1 MRCLDR
7 FNRKMALSGSSI
19 RNEVIKNSQELLK
32 ETFADDPSF
41 TAGIYFWQP
50 STHSYAEPNELP
62 IRLYGRSFSNA
73 NGVVVK
79 FQTLIDNPIVVG
91 DMLYDSNDDEYL
103 LCTESF
109 NVDGVHWKGKFSL
122 CNWILKWQ
130 NKYGDI
136 LEYPC
141 VDINSTQYNS
151 GEQASA
157 KMTIGSSQHMAT
169 LPYDE
174 NTIAIKSPQR
184 FFLDR
189 DTETPTS
196 FIVTQNDNTS
206 MFFGK
211 KGLIKI
217 TMLECE
223 RNNDTDRPD
232 LGICDYFEKDE
243 LKTNNA
249 DEKKVIRSVISY
261 KTTTIKSGGSKQ
273 KFVGTFVDENG
284 EEIDGI
290 STNWEIICDF
300 ADSLIVDEEGNSLT
314 IGVDDDSLIDEEFKL
329 TLSDESGNYKS
340 SIIIQIGSL
349 L

>member
-1 MRCLDR
+1 
-7 FNRKMALSGSSI
+7 MALSGSSI
-19 RNEVIKNSQELLK
+19 RNETIKNSQELLK

-41 TAGIYFWQP
+41 TSGIYFWQP
-50 STHSYAEPNELP
+50 STHSYADPNELP

-249 DEKKVIRSVISY
+249 DKNKVIKSVISY

-273 KFVGTFVDENG
+273 KFVGTFVNENG
-284 EEIDGI
+284 EEINGV

-300 ADSLIVDEEGNSLT
+300 ADSLIVNEEGNSLT

-329 TLSDESGNYKS
+329 VLSDEYGNYKS

>member
-41 TAGIYFWQP
+41 TSGIYFWQP
-50 STHSYAEPNELP
+50 STHSYADPNELP

-122 CNWILKWQ
+122 CNWMLKWQ

-249 DEKKVIRSVISY
+249 DKNKVIKSVISY

-273 KFVGTFVDENG
+273 KFVGTFVNENG
-284 EEIDGI
+284 EEINGV

-300 ADSLIVDEEGNSLT
+300 ADSLIVNEDGNSLT

-329 TLSDESGNYKS
+329 VLSDESGNYKS

>member
-1 MRCLDR
+1 
-7 FNRKMALSGSSI
+7 MALSGSSI
-19 RNEVIKNSQELLK
+19 RNETIKNSQELLK

-41 TAGIYFWQP
+41 TSGIYFWQP
-50 STHSYAEPNELP
+50 STHSYADPNDLP

-249 DEKKVIRSVISY
+249 DKNKVIKSVISY

-273 KFVGTFVDENG
+273 KFVGTFVNENG
-284 EEIDGI
+284 EEINGV

-300 ADSLIVDEEGNSLT
+300 ADSLIVNEEGNSLT

-329 TLSDESGNYKS
+329 VLSDESGNYKS

>member
-50 STHSYAEPNELP
+50 STHSYADPNELP

-249 DEKKVIRSVISY
+249 DKNKVIKSVISY

-273 KFVGTFVDENG
+273 KFVGTFVNENG
-284 EEIDGI
+284 EEIDGV

-300 ADSLIVDEEGNSLT
+300 ADSLIVNEEGNSLT

-329 TLSDESGNYKS
+329 VLSDESGNYKS

>member
-41 TAGIYFWQP
+41 TSGIYFWQP
-50 STHSYAEPNELP
+50 STHSYADPNELP

-249 DEKKVIRSVISY
+249 DKNKVIKSVISY

-273 KFVGTFVDENG
+273 KFVGTFVNENG
-284 EEIDGI
+284 EEINGVY
-290 STNWEIICDF
+290 TNWEIICDF
-300 ADSLIVDEEGNSLT
+300 ADSLIVNEEGNSLT

-329 TLSDESGNYKS
+329 VLSDESGNYKS

>member
-41 TAGIYFWQP
+41 ATGIYFWKP
-50 STHSYAEPNELP
+50 STHSYADPNELP

-130 NKYGDI
+130 NNDGDI

-141 VDINSTQYNS
+141 VDTNSTQYNS

-211 KGLIKI
+211 KGLVKI

-232 LGICDYFEKDE
+232 LGVCDYFEKDE
-243 LKTNNA
+243 LNTNNA
-249 DEKKVIRSVISY
+249 DEKKVIKSVISY

-284 EEIDGI
+284 EEIDDI

-300 ADSLIVDEEGNSLT
+300 ADSLIVNEEGNSLT

>member
-19 RNEVIKNSQELLK
+19 RNEVIKNSKELLK

-41 TAGIYFWQP
+41 TSGIYFWQP
-50 STHSYAEPNELP
+50 STHSYADPNELP

-122 CNWILKWQ
+122 CNWMLKWQ

-249 DEKKVIRSVISY
+249 DKNKVIKSVISY

-273 KFVGTFVDENG
+273 KFVGTFVNENG
-284 EEIDGI
+284 EEINGV

-300 ADSLIVDEEGNSLT
+300 ADSLIVNEEGNSLT

-329 TLSDESGNYKS
+329 VLSDESGNYKS

>member
-1 MRCLDR
+1 
-7 FNRKMALSGSSI
+7 MALSGSSI
-19 RNEVIKNSQELLK
+19 RNEAIKNSQELLK

-41 TAGIYFWQP
+41 TSGIYFWQP
-50 STHSYAEPNELP
+50 STHSYADPNELP

-249 DEKKVIRSVISY
+249 DENKVIKSVISY

-273 KFVGTFVDENG
+273 KFVGTFVNENG
-284 EEIDGI
+284 EEIDGV

-300 ADSLIVDEEGNSLT
+300 ADSLIVNEEGNSLT

-329 TLSDESGNYKS
+329 VLSDESGNYKS

>member
-1 MRCLDR
+1 
-7 FNRKMALSGSSI
+7 MALSGSSI
-19 RNEVIKNSQELLK
+19 RNEIVKNSQELLK
-32 ETFADDPSF
+32 ETFANDPSF
-41 TAGIYFWQP
+41 AAGIYFWQP

-91 DMLYDSNDDEYL
+91 DMLYDSNEDEYL

-109 NVDGVHWKGKFSL
+109 NVNGVHWKGKFSL

-130 NKYGDI
+130 NNDGDI

-157 KMTIGSSQHMAT
+157 KMTVGSSQHMAT

-211 KGLIKI
+211 KGLVKI

-232 LGICDYFEKDE
+232 LGVCDYFEKDE

-249 DEKKVIRSVISY
+249 DKKKVIKSVISY

-273 KFVGTFVDENG
+273 KFVGTFVNENG

-329 TLSDESGNYKS
+329 VLSDESGNYKS

>member
-1 MRCLDR
+1 
-7 FNRKMALSGSSI
+7 MALSGSSI

-50 STHSYAEPNELP
+50 STHSYADPNELP

-243 LKTNNA
+243 LKNNNA
-249 DEKKVIRSVISY
+249 DENKVIKSVISY

-273 KFVGTFVDENG
+273 KFVGTFVNENG
-284 EEIDGI
+284 EEINGI

-300 ADSLIVDEEGNSLT
+300 ADSLIVNEEGNSLT

-329 TLSDESGNYKS
+329 VLSDESGNYKS

>member
-1 MRCLDR
+1 
-7 FNRKMALSGSSI
+7 MALSGSSI

-50 STHSYAEPNELP
+50 STHSYADPNELP

-211 KGLIKI
+211 NGLIKI

-249 DEKKVIRSVISY
+249 DENKVIKSVISY

-273 KFVGTFVDENG
+273 KFVGTFVNENG
-284 EEIDGI
+284 EEINGV

-300 ADSLIVDEEGNSLT
+300 AESLIVNEEGNSLT

-329 TLSDESGNYKS
+329 VLSDESGNYKS

>member
-1 MRCLDR
+1 
-7 FNRKMALSGSSI
+7 MALSGSSI

-50 STHSYAEPNELP
+50 STHSYADPNELP

-211 KGLIKI
+211 KGLVKI

-232 LGICDYFEKDE
+232 LGVCDYFEKDE

>member
-1 MRCLDR
+1 
-7 FNRKMALSGSSI
+7 MALSGSSI

-50 STHSYAEPNELP
+50 STHSYADQNELP

-73 NGVVVK
+73 NGVVIK

-157 KMTIGSSQHMAT
+157 KMAIGSSQHIAT

-249 DEKKVIRSVISY
+249 DKNKVIKSVISY

-273 KFVGTFVDENG
+273 KFVGAFVNENG
-284 EEIDGI
+284 EEINGV

>member
-1 MRCLDR
+1 
-7 FNRKMALSGSSI
+7 MALSGSSI
-19 RNEVIKNSQELLK
+19 RNETIKNSQELLK

-41 TAGIYFWQP
+41 TSGIYFWQP
-50 STHSYAEPNELP
+50 STHSYADPNELP

-249 DEKKVIRSVISY
+249 DKNKVIKSVISY

-273 KFVGTFVDENG
+273 KFVGTFVNESG
-284 EEIDGI
+284 EEINGV

-300 ADSLIVDEEGNSLT
+300 ADSLIVNEEGNSLT

-329 TLSDESGNYKS
+329 VLSDESGNYKS

>member
-19 RNEVIKNSQELLK
+19 RNETIKNSQELLK

-41 TAGIYFWQP
+41 TSGIYFWQP
-50 STHSYAEPNELP
+50 STHSYADPNELP

-249 DEKKVIRSVISY
+249 DKNKVIKSVISY

-273 KFVGTFVDENG
+273 KFVGTFVNENG
-284 EEIDGI
+284 EEINDV

-300 ADSLIVDEEGNSLT
+300 ADSLIVNEEGNSLT

-329 TLSDESGNYKS
+329 VLSDESGNYKS
-340 SIIIQIGSL
+340 SIVIQIGSL

>member
-41 TAGIYFWQP
+41 ATGIYFWQP
-50 STHSYAEPNELP
+50 STHSYADQNELP

-122 CNWILKWQ
+122 CNWTLKWQ

-211 KGLIKI
+211 NGLVKI

-232 LGICDYFEKDE
+232 LGVCDYFEKDE

-249 DEKKVIRSVISY
+249 DEKKVIKSVISY

>member
-1 MRCLDR
+1 
-7 FNRKMALSGSSI
+7 MALSGSSI

-50 STHSYAEPNELP
+50 STHSYADPNELP

-122 CNWILKWQ
+122 CNQILKWQ

-189 DTETPTS
+189 DNETPTS

-249 DEKKVIRSVISY
+249 DENKVIKSVISY

-273 KFVGTFVDENG
+273 KFVGTFVNENG
-284 EEIDGI
+284 EEINGV

-300 ADSLIVDEEGNSLT
+300 ADSLIVNEEGNSLT

-329 TLSDESGNYKS
+329 VLSDESGNYKS

>member
-1 MRCLDR
+1 
-7 FNRKMALSGSSI
+7 MALSGSSI

-41 TAGIYFWQP
+41 TSGIYFWQP
-50 STHSYAEPNELP
+50 STHSYADPNELP

-249 DEKKVIRSVISY
+249 DENNVIKSVISY

-273 KFVGTFVDENG
+273 KFVGTFVNENG
-284 EEIDGI
+284 EEINGV

-300 ADSLIVDEEGNSLT
+300 ADSLIVNEDGNSLT

-329 TLSDESGNYKS
+329 VLSDESGNYKS

>member
-1 MRCLDR
+1 
-7 FNRKMALSGSSI
+7 MALSGSSI

-41 TAGIYFWQP
+41 ASGIYFWQP
-50 STHSYAEPNELP
+50 STHSYADPNELP

-79 FQTLIDNPIVVG
+79 FQTLIDSPIVVG

-249 DEKKVIRSVISY
+249 DENNVIKSVISY

-273 KFVGTFVDENG
+273 KFVGTFVNENG
-284 EEIDGI
+284 EEINGV

-300 ADSLIVDEEGNSLT
+300 ADSLIVNEEGNSLT

-329 TLSDESGNYKS
+329 VLSDESGNYKS

>member
-1 MRCLDR
+1 
-7 FNRKMALSGSSI
+7 MALSGSSI

-50 STHSYAEPNELP
+50 STHSYADPNELP

-249 DEKKVIRSVISY
+249 DKNKVIKSVISY

-273 KFVGTFVDENG
+273 KFVGTFVNENG
-284 EEIDGI
+284 EEINGV

-300 ADSLIVDEEGNSLT
+300 ADSLIVNEEGNSLT

-329 TLSDESGNYKS
+329 VLSDESGNYKS

>member
-41 TAGIYFWQP
+41 TSGIYFWQP
-50 STHSYAEPNELP
+50 STHSYADPNELP

-249 DEKKVIRSVISY
+249 DKNKVIKSVISY

-273 KFVGTFVDENG
+273 KFVGTFVNENG
-284 EEIDGI
+284 EEINGV

-300 ADSLIVDEEGNSLT
+300 AESLIVNEEGNSLT

-329 TLSDESGNYKS
+329 VLSDESGNYKS

>member
-19 RNEVIKNSQELLK
+19 RNESIKNSQELLK

-50 STHSYAEPNELP
+50 STHSYADPNELP

-249 DEKKVIRSVISY
+249 DKNKVIKSVISY

-273 KFVGTFVDENG
+273 KFVGTFVNENG
-284 EEIDGI
+284 EEINGV

-300 ADSLIVDEEGNSLT
+300 ADSLIVNEEGNSLT

-329 TLSDESGNYKS
+329 VLSDESGNYKS

>member
-41 TAGIYFWQP
+41 TSGIYFWQP
-50 STHSYAEPNELP
+50 STHSYADPNELP

-232 LGICDYFEKDE
+232 LGVCDYFEKDE

-249 DEKKVIRSVISY
+249 DENKVIKSVISY

-273 KFVGTFVDENG
+273 KFVGTFVNENG
-284 EEIDGI
+284 EEINGV

-300 ADSLIVDEEGNSLT
+300 AESLIVNEEGNSLT

-329 TLSDESGNYKS
+329 VLSDESGNYKS

>member
-1 MRCLDR
+1 
-7 FNRKMALSGSSI
+7 MALSGSSI
-19 RNEVIKNSQELLK
+19 RNEVIKNSKELLK

-41 TAGIYFWQP
+41 TSGIYFWQP
-50 STHSYAEPNELP
+50 STHSYADPNELP

-249 DEKKVIRSVISY
+249 DKNKVIKSVISY

-273 KFVGTFVDENG
+273 KFVGTFVNENG
-284 EEIDGI
+284 EEINGV

-300 ADSLIVDEEGNSLT
+300 ADSLIVNEEGNSLT

-329 TLSDESGNYKS
+329 VLSDESGNYKS

>member
-19 RNEVIKNSQELLK
+19 RNEVIKNSKELLK
-32 ETFADDPSF
+32 ETFDDDPSF

-50 STHSYAEPNELP
+50 STHYYADPNELP

-109 NVDGVHWKGKFSL
+109 NVNGVHWKGKFSL

-157 KMTIGSSQHMAT
+157 KMTIGSSQHIAT

-174 NTIAIKSPQR
+174 NTIAIRSPQR

-211 KGLIKI
+211 KGLVKI

-249 DEKKVIRSVISY
+249 DENKVIKSVISY

-273 KFVGTFVDENG
+273 KFVGTFVNENG
-284 EEIDGI
+284 EEIDGV

-300 ADSLIVDEEGNSLT
+300 ADSLIVNEEGNSLT

-329 TLSDESGNYKS
+329 VLSDESGNYKS

>member
-1 MRCLDR
+1 
-7 FNRKMALSGSSI
+7 MALSGSSI

-50 STHSYAEPNELP
+50 STHSYADPNELP

-243 LKTNNA
+243 LKTKNA
-249 DEKKVIRSVISY
+249 DKNKVIKSVISY

-284 EEIDGI
+284 EEINGV

-300 ADSLIVDEEGNSLT
+300 ADSLIVNEEGNSLT

-329 TLSDESGNYKS
+329 VLSDESGNYKS

>member
-1 MRCLDR
+1 
-7 FNRKMALSGSSI
+7 MALSGSSI

-41 TAGIYFWQP
+41 TSGIYFWQP
-50 STHSYAEPNELP
+50 STHSYADPNELP

-249 DEKKVIRSVISY
+249 DKNKVIKSVISY

-273 KFVGTFVDENG
+273 KFVGTFVNENG
-284 EEIDGI
+284 EEINGVY
-290 STNWEIICDF
+290 TNWEIICDF
-300 ADSLIVDEEGNSLT
+300 ADSLIVNEEGNSLT

-329 TLSDESGNYKS
+329 VLSDESGNYKS

>member
-41 TAGIYFWQP
+41 ATGIYFWKP
-50 STHSYAEPNELP
+50 STHSYADPNELP

-130 NKYGDI
+130 NNDGDI

-211 KGLIKI
+211 KGLVKI

-232 LGICDYFEKDE
+232 LGVCDYFEKDE

-249 DEKKVIRSVISY
+249 DEKKVIKSVISY

-284 EEIDGI
+284 EEIDDI

-300 ADSLIVDEEGNSLT
+300 ADSLIVNEEGNSLT

>member
-1 MRCLDR
+1 
-7 FNRKMALSGSSI
+7 MALSGSSI

-50 STHSYAEPNELP
+50 STHSYADPNELP

-189 DTETPTS
+189 DNETPTS

-249 DEKKVIRSVISY
+249 DENKVIKSVISY

-273 KFVGTFVDENG
+273 KFVGTFVNENG
-284 EEIDGI
+284 EEINGV

-300 ADSLIVDEEGNSLT
+300 ADSLIVNEEGNSLT

-329 TLSDESGNYKS
+329 VLSDESGNYKS

>member
-32 ETFADDPSF
+32 ETFVDDPSF
-41 TAGIYFWQP
+41 AAGIYFWQP
-50 STHSYAEPNELP
+50 STRSYAEPNELP

-91 DMLYDSNDDEYL
+91 DMLYDSNEDEYL

-109 NVDGVHWKGKFSL
+109 NVNGVHWKGKFSL

-130 NKYGDI
+130 NKDGDI

-189 DTETPTS
+189 DTETPAS

-211 KGLIKI
+211 KGLVKI

-243 LKTNNA
+243 LKTSNA
-249 DEKKVIRSVISY
+249 DKKKVIKSVISY

-273 KFVGTFVDENG
+273 KFVGTFVNENG

-329 TLSDESGNYKS
+329 VLSDESGNYKS

>member
-50 STHSYAEPNELP
+50 STHSYADPNELP

-211 KGLIKI
+211 NGLIKI

-249 DEKKVIRSVISY
+249 DENKVIKSVISY

-273 KFVGTFVDENG
+273 KFVGTFVNENG
-284 EEIDGI
+284 EEINGV

-300 ADSLIVDEEGNSLT
+300 AESLIVNEEGNSLT

-329 TLSDESGNYKS
+329 VLSDESGNYKS

>member
-1 MRCLDR
+1 
-7 FNRKMALSGSSI
+7 MALSGSSI

-41 TAGIYFWQP
+41 TSGIYFWQP
-50 STHSYAEPNELP
+50 STHSYADPNELP

-249 DEKKVIRSVISY
+249 DENNVIKSVISY

-273 KFVGTFVDENG
+273 KFVGTFVNENG
-284 EEIDGI
+284 EEINGV

-300 ADSLIVDEEGNSLT
+300 ADSLIVNEEGNSLT

-329 TLSDESGNYKS
+329 VLSDESGNYKS

>member
-50 STHSYAEPNELP
+50 STHSYADPNELP

-249 DEKKVIRSVISY
+249 DENKVIKSVISY

-273 KFVGTFVDENG
+273 KFVGTFVNENG
-284 EEIDGI
+284 EEINGV

-300 ADSLIVDEEGNSLT
+300 ADSLIVNEEGNSLT

-329 TLSDESGNYKS
+329 VLSDEFGNYKS

>member
-50 STHSYAEPNELP
+50 STHSYADPNELP

-109 NVDGVHWKGKFSL
+109 NVNGVHWKGKFSL

-249 DEKKVIRSVISY
+249 DENNVIKSVISY

-273 KFVGTFVDENG
+273 KFVGTFVNENG
-284 EEIDGI
+284 EEINGV

-300 ADSLIVDEEGNSLT
+300 ADSLIVNEEGNSLT

-329 TLSDESGNYKS
+329 VLSDESGNYKS

>member
-1 MRCLDR
+1 
-7 FNRKMALSGSSI
+7 MALSGSSI

-41 TAGIYFWQP
+41 TSGIYFWQP
-50 STHSYAEPNELP
+50 STHSYADPNELP

-249 DEKKVIRSVISY
+249 DKNKVIKSVISY

-273 KFVGTFVDENG
+273 KFVGTFVNENG
-284 EEIDGI
+284 EEINGV

-300 ADSLIVDEEGNSLT
+300 ADSLIVNEEGNSLT

-329 TLSDESGNYKS
+329 VLSDESGNYKS

>member
-1 MRCLDR
+1 
-7 FNRKMALSGSSI
+7 MALSGSSI
-19 RNEVIKNSQELLK
+19 RNEVIKNSKELLK

-41 TAGIYFWQP
+41 TSGIYFWQP
-50 STHSYAEPNELP
+50 STHSYADSNELP

-249 DEKKVIRSVISY
+249 DKNKVIKSVISY

-273 KFVGTFVDENG
+273 KFVGTFVNENG
-284 EEIDGI
+284 EEINGV

-300 ADSLIVDEEGNSLT
+300 ADSLIVNEEGNSLT

-329 TLSDESGNYKS
+329 VLSDESGNYKS

>member
-19 RNEVIKNSQELLK
+19 RNETIKNSQELLK

-41 TAGIYFWQP
+41 TSGIYFWQP
-50 STHSYAEPNELP
+50 STHSYADPNELP

-91 DMLYDSNDDEYL
+91 DMLYDSNDDAYL

-249 DEKKVIRSVISY
+249 DKNKVIKSVISY

-273 KFVGTFVDENG
+273 KFVGTFVNENG
-284 EEIDGI
+284 EEINGV

-300 ADSLIVDEEGNSLT
+300 ADSLIVNEEGNSLT

-329 TLSDESGNYKS
+329 VLSDESGNYKS